1 MPLSENWRLV
11 FPYEEARKVVTL
23 IQQTWDS
30 LVANG
35 TPKFNPNSHEPHLT
49 QFLRAVLKTK
59 KLAAGLTGNFAAE
72 EIDADAN
79 LLTGTLDN
87 RSRADIR
94 YFSDRTEVDLTFEF
108 KKLKPKS
115 ESRLSYYGTDGMMRF
130 VDGKYSRDK
139 HLAFMVGLI
148 AADTE
153 KCINA
158 LKLAIST
165 PEIAPRLHLL
175 KSAEGVCI
183 HEPSRELVNLAR
195 FDTEHSRAALG
206 DQPDIVLCHMFLLY
220 GDAAPRFRQQ
230 PMLQR

>member
-11 FPYEEARKVVTL
+11 FPYEETRKVVAL

-30 LVANG
+30 LVANK
-35 TPKFNPNSHEPHLT
+35 TPKFNPASDEPHLT

-59 KLAAGLTGNFAAE
+59 KTEVGLSGNFTAE

-79 LLTGTLDN
+79 LLTGKLDN
-87 RSRADIR
+87 RSRADIK

-108 KKLKPKS
+108 KKLKPSS
-115 ESRLSYYGTDGMMRF
+115 ESRRKYYGESGMMRF

-148 AADTE
+148 ASDTE
-153 KCINA
+153 KSIKA
-158 LKLAIST
+158 LKLAIGK
-165 PEIAPRLHLL
+165 PETATQLHLL
-175 KSAEGVCI
+175 KSEEGAYI
-183 HEPSRELVNLAR
+183 HEPSRELENLVQ

-206 DQPDIVLCHMFLLY
+206 DQPDIVLCHLFLLY
-220 GDAAPRFRQQ
+220 GDATSSTCD
-230 PMLQR
+230 